1 MICPRCEGLLVYEY
15 LLDHREGPLSGF
27 HGSRCLNCGAIH
39 DEVIRMNQ
47 LVPPSLK
54 RVQSPVAGLVFAS
67 RRVQSLAPS
76 QQADG
81 QRENSHVERTHYGRR

>member
-1 MICPRCEGLLVYEY
+1 MTCPRCEGLLVREY

-27 HGSRCLNCGAIH
+27 QGLRCVNCGAIH
-39 DEVIRMNQ
+39 DEVIHMNQ
-47 LVPPSLK
+47 RVPPSLK

-76 QQADG
+76 QHSDG
-81 QRENSHVERTHYGRR
+81 QR